1 MSKNNKPVSH
11 MKLDTNVEVH
21 HARDG
26 KVVNKRKFHNAAMGT
41 ILSRLAFAIAS
52 GMGGVELNN
61 MATVASD
68 LAAGKDGIGAF
79 TSSAD
84 ATKNANATMSYL
96 LGTCTA
102 ATNNNQVIFSGHNT
116 LTTPGTKISA
126 FALGHSCISAANAG
140 GQAFSL
146 PFFTHDLGAGG
157 SFSYA
162 NGDTLSVTWT
172 VSVTT

>member
-1 MSKNNKPVSH
+1 MKNNKPVSG
-11 MKLDTNVEVH
+11 LQVDTNVEVH

-41 ILSRLAFAIAS
+41 ILSRLAYAIAS
-52 GMGGVELNN
+52 GMNGVEMNAF
-61 MATVASD
+61 ATIASD

-84 ATKNANATMSYL
+84 ATKNAAATMSYL
-96 LGTCTA
+96 LGTVTA

-116 LTTPGTKISA
+116 LTTPGTKVSA
-126 FALGHSCISAANAG
+126 FALGYSCISAANAA

-146 PFFTHDLGAGG
+146 PMFTHDLGAGG